1 MSNLLK
7 YTKRVWTAV
16 LASALILTS
25 VPYNVYA
32 DEPDNTSEPEIVE
45 VVDDV
50 ELTADGADGDSL
62 LTNAEKSEV
71 TFVLENVTVP
81 DSGHTSITK
90 EGDKWYVDQDGS
102 DDSKVNKSE
111 IKVKLT
117 ASDHYTLTGTGA
129 GVSAT
134 VGGVDAYVSEPD
146 GGVYTIKKATDSPE
160 ALDGGV
166 AISATAVPVTH
177 EVTVTDS
184 TDGKATFTVLA
195 GMEPGE
201 SGKYTIT
208 EKDGYSFTVKTTEK
222 NKVPK
227 VSRKAGEADYSEMTG
242 ELNTESGAYTYSVD
256 AASATTNDEIKI
268 ELKDDVKYKLTA
280 SGNAVVK
287 YATSKT
293 AAESE
298 WAEIASE
305 GVELFKGDTIYYKV
319 TANDNYR
326 LADSNAVTIGS
337 EAQTADANGIYIFTM
352 GTEAKQ
358 ISVATVATATLTFN
372 LTGVKSLKYSVGS
385 GVTTPESLDLT
396 KSPVTLTVDSGKDVY
411 IRSIEAA
418 NGYDMQGSASTGYAA
433 VTVKLGSTNKSYNI
447 GFQSWELGTIS
458 VTDTVTVEIK
468 KEKSTVTISDS
479 SKLLK
484 SIKVQE
490 KVWDSSAEEWTSVT
504 DNELGSLAAK
514 TFSDGKIELT
524 INKGSVL
531 FLAGA
536 AYADSNAEHAV
547 WNKLVVKDGTK
558 TTYNVTGI
566 PYNIS
571 DDEPFQTFAIEDGAC
586 TIELGTGTLETSK
599 VKIDEG
605 TTGLNDTT
613 PLTIDNSSKV
623 SVSEK
628 EYLKRVGGLTFTL
641 TPASGK
647 AIKEVTYSYVCN
659 EPEMKNT
666 GSSVIFTDKKV
677 TKTGTLNKLNA
688 SEWKYTLPEED
699 VQKAIAYGSDI
710 TISAETG
717 ADTVT
722 VNFTKDSNASGATVK
737 YQEYAVTGTGDSKT
751 YTAVDSEVTV
761 SDYDSVTGIKAY
773 SSIKN
778 GSILAVSVTAAS
790 DQLVLSDSVKFNGQ
804 VLTAQPADA
813 ADAIRGK
820 YVITPEEAESYD
832 GKNVFTVDTYAAA
845 TVNAITEAKGTYKG
859 AENTTLTATA
869 ITAGES
875 SGKATGDAITFTQG
889 YATGI
894 AEPKAMYVTLGTPAA
909 KYTTGSGES
918 AAETSM
924 AVTEDSENPGT
935 WTIAKSEVE
944 KAIKAGGTITITP
957 VATVNAIKTI
967 TAATDSAT
975 IANISVYKD
984 EAAAKSSTA
993 SAINSKDNFA
1003 ADGTFDIPEGGY
1015 VVVSGDDGATNDTDW
1030 ALYTVTAATVTPY
1043 YQAAKDKFYLG
1054 VVSADSTIKAEKK
1067 DLTATAIKGAN
1078 EDLLSDDYYTIAAS
1092 VDDNAI
1098 SSGKIKVADSARV
1111 YVAAQAA
1118 SDTVN
1123 NFVVNKFATLYIGNA
1138 ENGEPITLSYDS
1150 DAKAYYYDI
1159 PATTLAEAAFA
1170 TATSGGALITIGAF
1184 AESSGYQTQAL
1195 TIASTNSANDIEA
1208 SVISGGAV
1216 LTAETDG
1223 TYALSYNKNAE
1234 VTVAPVAGYEI
1245 KAVGYMTAKNHT
1257 KLSSIGNAA
1266 LFNNSK
1272 YAPYRTAGILNE
1284 DGTATVELS
1293 SVTEPMYI
1301 YVTTAPKYSLTL
1313 DGVEITDEAQD
1324 GGYSTPSDYNVTKTI
1339 VLKNGS
1345 SVVDLSNTTT
1355 YTVTATIPGTDAPV
1369 DVKTTV
1375 LTVNTSGITF
1385 NGSAETVQG
1394 KDVTVTIAPTA
1405 SESTL
1410 DTYKIVFNN
1419 SKAVSTED
1427 IKFAAADKT
1436 IAAYQ
1441 LGTTV
1446 ETPVELKDGFD
1457 AEKVKLIVT
1466 NSGDTAIET
1475 VSAVFNADYSKVV
1488 ISTGATAATKAL
1500 VGNAVKVKIVDANVT
1515 STVIDTLTV
1524 NVTASQVTD
1533 ATFTVAAAGDDNS
1546 IKLTFTKGDYNVTSD
1561 NLYYLVNVARAS
1573 GDSDALTYLEAK
1585 SNILIPATLTS
1596 YTVSLLKNGAG
1607 IEDSETDAHKWDVSA
1622 QLVQTVPG
1630 AEGAYDSGNN
1640 IAISTATLTASN
1652 VETTSSGIYPTSMK
1666 FNKNSAAPKKIVST
1680 MDSAILLGNV
1690 TFVTAGNTP
1699 ATVQKIKKVVVT
1711 DKSGAVVAD
1720 SDNNSDAIYFDG
1732 ANIYIVPT
1740 EIVEDAG
1747 AVGTFNVIAYAVE
1760 PKGYDV
1766 TVKTSVAIAQGVEA
1780 MSVTAPA
1787 RVYRAAGKKLT
1798 IKPTVEYL
1806 NTAGTAAI
1814 KPAVKTVTWT
1824 LGTPIPSGVSI
1835 NAKTGVI
1842 TVDAAAPSIDYDLTV
1857 NVTAEDAAGYIA
1869 TTQVTANAN
1878 ILVTSEAQQATK
1890 IMIGDEELE
1899 EGATYLSNELYGAL
1913 TAYDEYMNEVE
1924 STFTLK
1930 GLDAIKTGKVIT
1942 GAYVGKVS
1950 SKNTIAASVTA
1961 TAADGSKT
1969 KKTISFLIASDSNLN
1984 FALYDYSGAEL
1995 LSGDANLPDKSATN
2009 TFGTGKYMY
2018 LTISGENGAMIDH
2031 SVSFKGAKNV
2041 RKYLTSDDAGNLS
2054 YGITYVLSPNSDVT
2068 EVNINKNAIKLT
2080 ITNTAIAT
2088 KTAAKNSTAVA
2099 ASNKYRTG
2107 YNATKNTPVEKDA
2120 KGAIFNYMHYD
2131 NATTYENA
2139 GSPNTV
2145 TYTVNVNRAPATG
2158 SVLVSTDDPALKK
2171 IFDQTNNFSSA
2182 ASDGDYIVNLTNGQF
2197 SVKYTD
2203 DADKG
2208 NFEITKG
2215 NYKFTV
2221 TPVNDEG
2228 VATAKTVTITV
2239 KAAPAPKANVAMN
2252 KTSFT
2257 NFASS
2262 AAVGFSTQT
2271 NIAVMSTTDGD
2282 GKVTY
2287 TPSAKFGAL
2296 KGINNKGNISKF
2308 ATVFNITNANSGT
2321 LTCVKS
2327 PKNYDVDY
2335 TAKPTAGIPGYV
2347 ELTWTNLDGTTGSKF
2362 VKVTVKPASKGEIKP
2377 GGM

>member
-62 LTNAEKSEV
+62 LSGDAEKSMV
-71 TFVLENVTVP
+71 TFNGT
-81 DSGHTSITK
+81 DCTFADDGHTGITK
-90 EGDKWYVDQDGS
+90 TEEVWYVNQTGEEGS
-102 DDSKVNKSE
+102 KTNLSE

-129 GVSAT
+129 SVSAT

-146 GGVYTIKKATDSPE
+146 GGVYTIKKATDSSE

-201 SGKYTIT
+201 SGKYTIA

-358 ISVATVATATLTFN
+358 ISVATVPTATLTFN

-385 GVTTPESLDLT
+385 AVTTPESLDLT
-396 KSPVTLTVDSGKDVY
+396 KSPVTLTVDSGKTVY

-418 NGYDMQGSASTGYAA
+418 DGYDMQGDASTGYAA
-433 VTVKLGSTNKSYNI
+433 VTVKLGDTVKAYSSDY
-447 GFQSWELGTIS
+447 QSWALGTIS
-458 VTDTVTVEIK
+458 SAGTVAVEIK

-490 KVWDSSAEEWTSVT
+490 KVWDSSAEDWKSVT
-504 DNELGSLAAK
+504 DNELGSLIAK

-558 TTYNVTGI
+558 TTYNVTGV
-566 PYNIS
+566 PYDIS
-571 DDEPFQTFAIEDGAC
+571 DDKPFQTFAIENGTC
-586 TIELGTGTLETSK
+586 TIELGTGTLETSN

-659 EPEMKNT
+659 EPEKKDT
-666 GSSVIFTDKKV
+666 GSSVIFTDKEV

-710 TISAETG
+710 TISAVTG

-722 VNFTKDSNASGATVK
+722 VNFTKDSNTENAATVK
-737 YQEYAVTGTGDSKT
+737 YQEYAVMGTGDSKT
-751 YTAVDSEVTV
+751 YTAVGSEVEV
-761 SDYDSVTGIKAY
+761 SGYGAETDIKSYDN
-773 SSIKN
+773 IKN

-804 VLTAQPADA
+804 VLTAQPTDA
-813 ADAIRGK
+813 ADAIKGK

-845 TVNAITEAKGTYKG
+845 TVNAVTEATGTYKG
-859 AENTTLTATA
+859 AENTTLTATS
-869 ITAGES
+869 ITAGVG
-875 SGKATGDAITFTQG
+875 SGKATGGAITFTQS
-889 YATGI
+889 YASGI
-894 AEPKAMYVTLGTPAA
+894 ETPNAMYVTLGAPAA
-909 KYTTGSGES
+909 KYTTGSGDD
-918 AAETSM
+918 AVDTSM
-924 AVTEDSENPGT
+924 AVAEDSENPGT

-957 VATVNAIKTI
+957 AATVNAIKTI
-967 TAATDSAT
+967 TAATESAT
-975 IANISVYKD
+975 ITNISVYKD

-993 SAINSKDNFA
+993 SAINSKDSFA
-1003 ADGTFDIPEGGY
+1003 ANDTFDIPEGGY
-1015 VVVSGDDGATNDTDW
+1015 VVVSGIDGAADDTDW

-1054 VVSADSTIKAEKK
+1054 AVSADSTIKAEKK
-1067 DLTATAIKGAN
+1067 DLAATAIKGAN

-1092 VDDNAI
+1092 VDSAAV
-1098 SSGKIKVADSARV
+1098 SSNKIKVADSARV
-1111 YVAAQAA
+1111 YVTAQAT
-1118 SDTVN
+1118 SGDTVN

-1138 ENGEPITLSYDS
+1138 EDGEPITLSYDS

-1170 TATSGGALITIGAF
+1170 TAATGGALITIGAF

-1195 TIASTNSANDIEA
+1195 TIASTNSASDIEA

-1216 LTAETDG
+1216 LDAETDG

-1257 KLSSIGNAA
+1257 KLSSISDAA
-1266 LFNNSK
+1266 LFNNTK

-1284 DGTATVELS
+1284 DGTATVELA
-1293 SVTEPMYI
+1293 SVSEPMYI

-1313 DGVEITDEAQD
+1313 DGVEITDEAKD

-1345 SVVDLSNTTT
+1345 SVVDLSSAT
-1355 YTVTATIPGTDAPV
+1355 YTVTATTGTEAPV
-1369 DVKTTV
+1369 DVKSTV
-1375 LTVNTSGITF
+1375 LTVDSSKITF
-1385 NGSAETVQG
+1385 NGSNESVQG
-1394 KDVTVTIAPTA
+1394 KDVTVTIAPA
-1405 SESTL
+1405 APESTL
-1410 DTYKIVFNN
+1410 DTYKIVFEN
-1419 SKAVSTED
+1419 SKAISTED
-1427 IKFAAADKT
+1427 IKFTAEGKA

-1441 LGTTV
+1441 LGTTA

-1457 AEKVKLIVT
+1457 TSKVKLIVT
-1466 NSGDTAIET
+1466 NNSDAAIET
-1475 VSAVFNADYSKVV
+1475 ASAGFNADCSKVV

-1524 NVTASQVTD
+1524 NVTASQVTG

-1630 AEGAYDSGNN
+1630 AEGAYNSGNN

-1720 SDNNSDAIYFDG
+1720 SDNDSDAIYFDG

-1798 IKPTVEYL
+1798 IKPAVEYL

-1869 TTQVTANAN
+1869 TQVTANAN

-2041 RKYLTSDDAGNLS
+2041 RKYLTRDDAGNLS

-2131 NATTYENA
+2131 NAATYENA

-2208 NFEITKG
+2208 NFDITKG

-2271 NIAVMSTTDGD
+2271 NIAVISTTDG

>member
-45 VVDDV
+45 VVDYV

-62 LTNAEKSEV
+62 LTSAEVVSV
-71 TFVLENVTVP
+71 TFPAGFAVSDTANLTE
-81 DSGHTSITK
+81 S
-90 EGDKWYVDQDGS
+90 EGSYTLTQTGE
-102 DDSKVNKSE
+102 DDSKENPKSFSF
-111 IKVKLT
+111 KLT
-117 ASDHYTLTGTGA
+117 APEHYDVDV
-129 GVSAT
+129 VSAT
-134 VGGVDAYVSEPD
+134 IGGAEAVVTESS
-146 GGVYTIKKATDSPE
+146 GTYTVKVNDEGNTNINE
-160 ALDGGV
+160 AV
-166 AISATAVPVTH
+166 VVSATQKAKTH
-177 EVTVTDS
+177 TITLTDNTSGHATVT
-184 TDGKATFTVLA
+184 
-195 GMEPGE
+195 PGE
-201 SGKYTIT
+201 GMTPVEEQDGKYTVS
-208 EKDGYSFTVKTTEK
+208 EVDGYSF
-222 NKVPK
+222 K
-227 VSRKAGEADYSEMTG
+227 VS
-242 ELNTESGAYTYSVD
+242 
-256 AASATTNDEIKI
+256 
-268 ELKDDVKYKLTA
+268 DVA
-280 SGNAVVK
+280 EH
-287 YATSKT
+287 YAPK
-293 AAESE
+293 
-298 WAEIASE
+298 
-305 GVELFKGDTIYYKV
+305 
-319 TANDNYR
+319 
-326 LADSNAVTIGS
+326 VTIGS
-337 EAQTADANGIYIFTM
+337 NIQENPEPDAEGKHI
-352 GTEAKQ
+352 
-358 ISVATVATATLTFN
+358 
-372 LTGVKSLKYSVGS
+372 YSVEH
-385 GVTTPESLDLT
+385 P
-396 KSPVTLTVDSGKDVY
+396 DSDV
-411 IRSIEAA
+411 
-418 NGYDMQGSASTGYAA
+418 
-433 VTVKLGSTNKSYNI
+433 
-447 GFQSWELGTIS
+447 
-458 VTDTVTVEIK
+458 TVTVEVQEDTKYGVTFSGTGIAVKYSTDATKPVEEWTAYSSAPELYADTDLYYTVDAADGYRLATTDPVKIGSAAQTKESGKDYYKLTVGGSAVTVTIETVETKKLSFETAGLNSIK
-468 KEKSTVTISDS
+468 YTLNGVVGKTPATLSFDSEGKADLVVDKNQKVYVTELSKKNGYDLDEEITFTKGSDTIGFDDATQSYPLGEISADATVTIAVQKEKSEITITDDT
-479 SKLLK
+479 KLIK
-484 SIKVQE
+484 SIKVLE
-490 KVWDSSAEEWTSVT
+490 KTYDAETGENVSVS
-504 DNELGSLAAK
+504 DNGYGTATAVTL
-514 TFSDGKIELT
+514 TNGKVVIK
-524 INKGSVL
+524 INKGSAL
-531 FLAGA
+531 FLSSLE
-536 AYADSNAEHAV
+536 YAESNATQAV
-547 WNKLVVKDGTK
+547 WNKLIVNKGEGGGCKIEGV
-558 TTYNVTGI
+558 
-566 PYNIS
+566 PFSFS
-571 DDEPFQTFAIEDGAC
+571 DDKAFQTVYFTDKTG
-586 TIELGTGTLETSK
+586 TVDLGTGTLETSK
-599 VKIDEG
+599 VKIAEG

-613 PLTIDNSSKV
+613 PLTIDSGSKV
-623 SVSEK
+623 TVSE
-628 EYLKRVGGLTFTL
+628 EDYLKREGGLTFTL

-659 EPEMKNT
+659 EPEKKNT
-666 GSSVIFTDKKV
+666 GSSVIFTDKEV

-699 VQKAIAYGSDI
+699 VQKAIAYGSGI
-710 TISAETG
+710 TISAVTG
-717 ADTVT
+717 SDTVT
-722 VNFTKDSNASGATVK
+722 VNFTKDSNTSGATVK

-751 YTAVDSEVTV
+751 YTAVGSEVEV
-761 SDYDSVTGIKAY
+761 SGYDAETDIKSY
-773 SSIKN
+773 DNIKN
-778 GSILAVSVTAAS
+778 GSILAVSVEAGS
-790 DQLVLSDSVKFNGQ
+790 GQLVLSDSVKFNGE
-804 VLTAQPADA
+804 VLTAQPTDA
-813 ADAIRGK
+813 ADAIKGK

-845 TVNAITEAKGTYKG
+845 TVNAVTEATGTYKG

-889 YATGI
+889 YASGI
-894 AEPKAMYVTLGTPAA
+894 AEPKAMYVTLGTPAV
-909 KYTTGSGES
+909 KYTVGTGDDAIDTPM
-918 AAETSM
+918 AA
-924 AVTEDSENPGT
+924 TEDSENPGT

-957 VATVNAIKTI
+957 AATVNAIKTI
-967 TAATDSAT
+967 TAGTDSAT

-984 EAAAKSSTA
+984 EAAAKSTSVT
-993 SAINSKDNFA
+993 AINSKDNFA
-1003 ADGTFDIPEGGY
+1003 ANNYFDIPEGGY
-1015 VVVSGDDGATNDTDW
+1015 VVVSGIDGATADTDW

-1054 VVSADSTIKAEKK
+1054 AVSADSTIKAEKK
-1067 DLTATAIKGAN
+1067 DLTATAIKGSN
-1078 EDLLSDDYYTIAAS
+1078 EDLLSDDYYKIEVS
-1092 VDDNAI
+1092 VDSAAV
-1098 SSGKIKVADSARV
+1098 SSDKIKVADSARV
-1111 YVAAQAA
+1111 YVTAQAT
-1118 SDTVN
+1118 SGDTVN
-1123 NFVVNKFATLYIGNA
+1123 NFVVNKIATLYIGNA
-1138 ENGEPITLSYDS
+1138 EDGETIPLSYDS

-1195 TIASTNSANDIEA
+1195 TIASTNSTNDIVTG
-1208 SVISGGAV
+1208 VISGGAV
-1216 LTAETDG
+1216 LTAEPDG

-1257 KLSSIGNAA
+1257 KLSSIGDAA
-1266 LFNNSK
+1266 LFNNTK

-1284 DGTATVELS
+1284 DGTATVELG
-1293 SVTEPMYI
+1293 SVSEPMYI

-1313 DGVEITDEAQD
+1313 DGVEITDEAKD

-1345 SVVDLSNTTT
+1345 SVVDLSSAT
-1355 YTVTATIPGTDAPV
+1355 YTVTATTGTEAPV
-1369 DVKTTV
+1369 DVKSTV
-1375 LTVNTSGITF
+1375 LTITSAGITF
-1385 NGSAETVQG
+1385 SGSNESVQG
-1394 KDVTVTIAPTA
+1394 KDVTVTIAPA
-1405 SESTL
+1405 APESTL
-1410 DTYKIVFNN
+1410 GTYKIVFKN
-1419 SKAVSTED
+1419 SKAISTED
-1427 IKFAAADKT
+1427 IRFTAEGKA

-1441 LGTTV
+1441 LGTTA
-1446 ETPVELKDGFD
+1446 ETPVGLKDGFD
-1457 AEKVKLIVT
+1457 TSKVKLIVT
-1466 NSGDTAIET
+1466 DNSDAAIDK
-1475 VSAVFNADYSKVV
+1475 VSAEFNSDYSKVV
-1488 ISTGATAATKAL
+1488 ISTEATSTTKSL
-1500 VGNAVKVKIVDANVT
+1500 LDNNVKVKIVDANVET
-1515 STVIDTLTV
+1515 TVIDTLTV
-1524 NVTASQVTD
+1524 SVIATQVTD

-1546 IKLTFTKGDYNVTSD
+1546 IKLTFTPGDYKVTSD

-1596 YTVSLLKNGAG
+1596 YTVSLLKSGAG

-1630 AEGAYDSGNN
+1630 AEGAYNSGNN
-1640 IAISTATLTASN
+1640 IAISTATQTAPN

-1780 MSVTAPA
+1780 MSVTTPA

-1798 IKPTVEYL
+1798 IKPAVEYL
-1806 NTAGTAAI
+1806 NTTETAAI

-1824 LGTPIPSGVSI
+1824 LDTPIPSGVSI

-1842 TVDAAAPSIDYDLTV
+1842 TVDAAAPSIDYELTV

-1869 TTQVTANAN
+1869 TQVTANAN

-1899 EGATYLSNELYGAL
+1899 EGKTYLSNELYGAL

-2120 KGAIFNYMHYD
+2120 KGAIFNYMHYND
-2131 NATTYENA
+2131 AVAYENA

-2158 SVLVSTDDPALKK
+2158 KVLVSTDDWWLQQ
-2171 IFDQTNNFSSA
+2171 IFDQTNNFNSA
-2182 ASDGDYIVNLTNGQF
+2182 ASDGDYVVDLTNGQF

-2203 DADKG
+2203 DGNKG
-2208 NFEITKG
+2208 NLDIPKG
-2215 NYKFTV
+2215 SYKFTV

-2271 NIAVMSTTDGD
+2271 NIAVISTTDGD